1 MILMTFGIKEN
12 TIILTHINVLL
23 AFATNITGII
33 KTDSVLINPGSRIV
47 FILNLGRWSIK
58 GGSY

>member
-1 MILMTFGIKEN
+1 MIFGIKVN

-33 KTDSVLINPGSRIV
+33 KTDSVLINPGSHC
-47 FILNLGRWSIK
+47 FILNLGQWSIK
-58 GGSY
+58 RGS